1 MSDRLTI
8 FQYAYFVDDV
18 FAAAERWAA
27 VNGAG
32 PFFVTEHH
40 KADRFTYRG
49 TDVEADVTYGFGY
62 CGDVQIQLI
71 AQHDDAPSIYRD
83 MYAPGEFGFH
93 HVAKYPADYDGERQR
108 LLDAASSSPASSTP
122 TTSSPA
128 TSTPVRPSAASP
140 SCTPRPIA
148 SAPPS
153 PAGIRRTSTGTAP
166 ATPSA
171 PTSAAPD
178 SRDRRRRA
186 RRCRA
191 AATVT
196 GEHRRVDR
204 RSTSLAAKEFPHD
217 L

>member
-18 FAAAERWAA
+18 FAAADRWAA

-108 LLDAASSSPASSTP
+108 LLDAGFELACELHANDIVAGYFDTREAVGCFTELHSQTDRIG
-122 TTSSPA
+122 A
-128 TSTPVRPSAASP
+128 TFARWHEAHLDWDGTGDAVRTHVS
-140 SCTPRPIA
+140 
-148 SAPPS
+148 
-153 PAGIRRTSTGTAP
+153 GT
-166 ATPSA
+166 
-171 PTSAAPD
+171 
-178 SRDRRRRA
+178 
-186 RRCRA
+186 
-191 AATVT
+191 
-196 GEHRRVDR
+196 
-204 RSTSLAAKEFPHD
+204 
-217 L
+217 